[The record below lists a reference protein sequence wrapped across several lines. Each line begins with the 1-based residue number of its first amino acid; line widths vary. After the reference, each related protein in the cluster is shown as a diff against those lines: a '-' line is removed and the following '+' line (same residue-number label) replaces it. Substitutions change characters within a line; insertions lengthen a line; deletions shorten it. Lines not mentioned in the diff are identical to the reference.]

1 MKPALAE
8 VVLIGGSNNQ
18 ERADKDRPVL
28 ISPGIYEAVMIDW
41 KINYSG
47 YFKKHSLLMHFRIVE
62 MGESYGVVLP
72 AWFNIQPS
80 KGKSI
85 KAGWRSDF
93 LRMYQECFN
102 TRLDRRDR
110 IPMHRFE
117 NVALMVE
124 VETISKDSKGHSL
137 GNINQYS
144 RVRRCLEVL

>member
-8 VVLIGGSNNQ
+8 VVLIGASNNQ

-28 ISPGIYEAVMIDW
+28 ISPGTYEAVMIDW
-41 KINYSG
+41 KVNYSG

-62 MGESYGVVLP
+62 MGEFYGVVLP

-110 IPMHRFE
+110 IPCIVLRTSP
-117 NVALMVE
+117 LRSKSRPSPK
-124 VETISKDSKGHSL
+124 TQKGTPLGRSISTP
-137 GNINQYS
+137 
-144 RVRRCLEVL
+144 V